1 MRLIKLRGLHRAP
14 RPNQVQSFLKASKLG
29 AIAVGISGATIGL
42 QWTGA
47 FQLLEWAM
55 LDQWFRLRPL
65 EAIEVPIVFVTLSE
79 SDLSR
84 LQRFPVS
91 DQTLSIAIETIKR
104 QKPTVIGLDLY
115 RNLPV
120 EPGQEQLLQTFAS
133 TPNLIGVAKSVG
145 DANGDSVEPPP
156 ILRDRDQVGNS
167 DLVLDADGKIRRGL
181 ISIQRQGRTRL
192 ALGTKLALFYLK
204 SKGIEPKR
212 SANGEVQLGKATYRS
227 ISSNEGG
234 YVRADVGGFQILLNY
249 LRPQKTIPRVSIS
262 DVLANRIPAGLMRDR
277 IVLIGSTAESV
288 SGDRFY
294 VPFSMQPK
302 EAWFGMEIHA
312 NLTAQLISGA
322 IDGRTS
328 LSGLPQALEWLWI
341 LVWGSLGTVIGWR
354 LYLRRMVLLLP
365 MLVLVL
371 GATSYSSFWLGWWAI
386 VVSPFVAFVAAG
398 SLSRGYWVWRQLKEA
413 NQALELKVLER
424 TQELQ
429 NKNLALEQAKL
440 EAETANQAKSTFLA
454 SMSHELRT
462 PLTAILGFSEQ
473 LKYSTRLNLEEQ
485 KNVAIINRSGFYL
498 LDLINDV
505 LELAKIEAGAVQ
517 VESETTDLVELLRTV
532 ESVIR
537 GTAIAKH
544 LTFQSDYEP
553 DLPHLIKTDSRK
565 LRQILINLLS
575 NAVKFTDQGTVTLQ
589 VRAIQNQLTF
599 RIIDSGVG
607 IASKEL
613 NRLFQPFF
621 QAEAGR
627 NLQKGTGLGLSISQR
642 FARLMGGEI
651 SVESC
656 PGQGST
662 FAVTLPFE
670 TAIGPFNP
678 VSETTWTLSPNQPQI
693 GALVIDDSPEICQFL
708 VQMLDRVG
716 FEVRSTST
724 GAAGFTQW
732 QTWQPPLVLIDLQL
746 PDIDGYTI
754 AQRIRAINQQR
765 EIDNSATKSDTI
777 LIALTANV
785 FQTNQAAIY
794 AAGFDD
800 MVWKP
805 FREATLLTKIAQH
818 LGICY
823 QEQEK

>member
-1 MRLIKLRGLHRAP
+1 MILRSNRI
-14 RPNQVQSFLKASKLG
+14 QSFLRASKLG

-42 QWTGA
+42 QWTGV

-65 EAIEVPIVFVTLSE
+65 EPIEVPIVFVTISE
-79 SDLSR
+79 SDLSQ

-120 EPGQEQLLQTFAS
+120 APGHEKLLQTFAS
-133 TPNLIGVAKSVG
+133 TPNLIGIAKAVG
-145 DANGDSVEPPP
+145 DASGDSVEPPP

-212 SANGEVQLGKATYRS
+212 TASGEVQLGKALYRP
-227 ISSNEGG
+227 ISSNVGG

-249 LRPQKTIPRVSIS
+249 LRPRKTIPRVSIN
-262 DVLANRIPAGLMRDR
+262 DVLENRISPELMRAR

-294 VPFSMQPK
+294 VPYSMQPK

-322 IDGRTS
+322 IDGRTP
-328 LSGLPQALEWLWI
+328 LSELPEALEWLWI
-341 LVWGSLGTVIGWR
+341 LVWGSLGTVMGWR
-354 LYLRRMVLLLP
+354 LYLRRVVLLIPIFVLLLA
-365 MLVLVL
+365 
-371 GATSYSSFWLGWWAI
+371 ATSYSLFWLGWWAI
-386 VVSPFVAFVAAG
+386 VVSPLVAFMAAG
-398 SLSRGYWVWRQLKEA
+398 SLSRGYWVWRQLKDA

-424 TQELQ
+424 TEELQ
-429 NKNLALEQAKL
+429 NKNTALERAKL
-440 EAETANQAKSTFLA
+440 EAEAANQAKSTFLA
-454 SMSHELRT
+454 SISHELRT
-462 PLTAILGFSEQ
+462 PLTAILGFSEL

-485 KNVAIINRSGFYL
+485 ENIAIINRSGLHL

-505 LELAKIEAGAVQ
+505 LELAKIEAGSVQ
-517 VESETTDLVELLRTV
+517 VESESTDLIELLRTV

-544 LTFQSDYEP
+544 LTFQTDYAL
-553 DLPHLIKTDSRK
+553 DLPPLIKTDSRK

-575 NAVKFTDQGTVTLQ
+575 NAVKFTGQGTVTLQ
-589 VRAIQNQLTF
+589 VRAIENQLTF

-607 IASKEL
+607 IAPKEL
-613 NRLFQPFF
+613 DQLFQPFF

-627 NLQKGTGLGLSISQR
+627 NLQRGTGLGLSISRR
-642 FARLMGGEI
+642 FAQLMGGEI
-651 SVESC
+651 AVESRL
-656 PGQGST
+656 GQGST
-662 FAVTLPFE
+662 FTVTLPFE
-670 TAIGPFNP
+670 TAMVAPTSFDPLN
-678 VSETTWTLSPNQPQI
+678 SASKTTWTLSPDQLQI
-693 GALVIDDSPEICQFL
+693 RVLIIDDSPEIRQFL
-708 VQMLDRVG
+708 EQLLERVG
-716 FEVRSTST
+716 FDVRSTRS
-724 GAAGFTQW
+724 GADGLIQW
-732 QTWQPPLVLIDLQL
+732 QIWQPSLALIDLQL
-746 PDIDGYTI
+746 PDTDGYTI
-754 AQRIRAINQQR
+754 AQQIRAASQQR
-765 EIDNSATKSDTI
+765 EIDESTIYGDTI

-785 FQTNQAAIY
+785 FHTDPSAIY
-794 AAGFDD
+794 TAGFDD
-800 MVWKP
+800 IVWKP
-805 FREATLLTKIAQH
+805 FREATLLTKMAQH

-823 QEQEK
+823 QDEGKL